1 MDDLF
6 FSVKVHDAA
15 KKLNLIVEFV
25 KSDVDVLEKA
35 KDHPS
40 LIIFDLNF
48 SLVQPLKLIAELK
61 AKPEFKGI
69 SLVGYLSHAQGDLKM
84 KAQQA
89 GADMVLARSTFLLNL
104 SQILKRHVHEYQ

>member
-48 SLVQPLKLIAELK
+48 SLVQPLKLIA
-61 AKPEFKGI
+61 
-69 SLVGYLSHAQGDLKM
+69 
-84 KAQQA
+84 
-89 GADMVLARSTFLLNL
+89 
-104 SQILKRHVHEYQ
+104 